1 MTFHKDFLSFNC
13 CSLTN
18 FNKLQSN
25 LNCIYEIT
33 KIYYARRAN

>member
-18 FNKLQSN
+18 YKSYRVTQIDFTKLQKF
-25 LNCIYEIT
+25 IM
-33 KIYYARRAN
+33 RA

>member
-18 FNKLQSN
+18 FISYRVIIITYAKLQKF
-25 LNCIYEIT
+25 IMH
-33 KIYYARRAN
+33 A